1 MGEHIGEEDKEND
14 DSRSKTGETTESAR
28 TSLASAAR
36 LAMLDRRFGD
46 AESLLLSRGRVAAAV
61 AMWRCLG
68 RLDNA
73 AACARRAPAAT
84 STPSSSRATP
94 GWLKNTGQEEAAGV
108 VLEKRGD
115 AAGAVR
121 LFLKGGVP
129 GRAAALAIADAKRDR
144 SMDARVV
151 EEICDALKR
160 ASMHGK
166 AGERLF
172 DALGRVDERWSTTR
186 RATPSPTR
194 RRCSGGT
201 PARRAGRTRSLPCTR
216 GGATT

>member
-1 MGEHIGEEDKEND
+1 M
-14 DSRSKTGETTESAR
+14 
-28 TSLASAAR
+28 
-36 LAMLDRRFGD
+36 
-46 AESLLLSRGRVAAAV
+46 SRGRVAAAV

-73 AACARRAPAAT
+73 AACARRAGRDEHAEQLA
-84 STPSSSRATP
+84 REHLE
-94 GWLKNTGQEEAAGV
+94 WLKNTGQEEAAGV

-166 AGERLF
+166 AGELF
-172 DALGRVDERWSTTR
+172 DALGRVDEALEHYAAGDASADAAALLR
-186 RATPSPTR
+186 RHPR
-194 RRCSGGT
+194 QG
-201 PARRAGRTRSLPCTR
+201 ARGCTRSLPCTR